1 MRRGERQRDR
11 KRRIGKGKRCAA
23 ATVAEKKKIPN
34 FICESIFLVRA
45 QPVPLIYNSSYN
57 LF

>member
-23 ATVAEKKKIPN
+23 ATVAEKKK
-34 FICESIFLVRA
+34 FLT
-45 QPVPLIYNSSYN
+45 SYVSQY
-57 LF
+57 F